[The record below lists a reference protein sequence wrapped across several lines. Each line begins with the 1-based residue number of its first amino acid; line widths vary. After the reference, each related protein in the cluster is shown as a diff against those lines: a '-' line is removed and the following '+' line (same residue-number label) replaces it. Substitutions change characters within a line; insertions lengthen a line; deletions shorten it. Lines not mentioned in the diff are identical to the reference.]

1 MEKSG
6 ETINQTNTYGSPGLL
21 KHAPA
26 RSVSVEK
33 DVSVPVNETSERT
46 QELMRIS
53 VLSKYTVIHPS
64 EYYMRVKGSGKGI
77 DTAQPRVKYQ
87 YFIGRLLVRPIL
99 LQ

>member
-26 RSVSVEK
+26 RSVSVE
-33 DVSVPVNETSERT
+33 DISVAASEKSERT

-53 VLSKYTVIHPS
+53 VLFKYTVTHPS
-64 EYYMRVKGSGKGI
+64 EYYMHVKGCGKGI
-77 DTAQPRVKYQ
+77 NTD
-87 YFIGRLLVRPIL
+87 
-99 LQ
+99 